1 MSRYHGKSGRVMMST
16 SAAGAAVTT
25 TLAGWTLN
33 RTTDRVETTSF
44 GDLNKTYVQGL
55 PDLQGTVTGYFDN
68 ADDRLFDASE
78 SADGVRMYLYFS
90 TDALTIYWYGP
101 AWVDASIEVPV
112 AGAVTINGTFAA
124 NGSWGR
130 QHP

>member
-1 MSRYHGKSGRVMMST
+1 MARYHGRSGRVMLST
-16 SAAGAAVTT
+16 TGTGNAVTT

-44 GDLNKTYVQGL
+44 GDLNKQYVQGL
-55 PDLQGTVTGYFDN
+55 PDLQGNFNGFFDS
-68 ADDRLFDASE
+68 ADDRVFDAAE
-78 SADGVRMYLYFS
+78 SADGSKLYLYVS
-90 TDALTIYWYGP
+90 TDALSIYFYGP
-101 AWVDASIEVPV
+101 AWIDASIEVPV